1 MVARCC
7 RQPQPSRILARLGRG
22 SPFHSLALRRLPLS
36 VIVDFTS
43 DWKQYVEHEI
53 ASQGYAVDA
62 GEDLRSLS
70 YKFFNLKKRRI
81 SATPRKVLEAKTFS
95 CPATLAN
102 GYALLKK
109 KLEDGHDVCPH
120 LSKFLLRDDYEDTL
134 LNDWGIHHFHLGQ
147 NPEKSG
153 FIERTGPLL
162 FAHVTADFV
171 FHLGVYSHGSW
182 TQQDLI
188 RVIHENWP
196 DVISSKKIKDII
208 RLSHTP
214 TDDEISQLRT
224 VGVQAMVQVAPGI
237 VYGPL
242 GGGYSVAGTSVEST
256 MRVNSHMRLLRN
268 LEDHIKENTKKFTAR
283 ISELG
288 YTHGSPP
295 SFALMIDDKGFFAVE
310 KSSGVA
316 FLVHPHA
323 DKR

>member
-1 MVARCC
+1 MT
-7 RQPQPSRILARLGRG
+7 
-22 SPFHSLALRRLPLS
+22 
-36 VIVDFTS
+36 VIVDFTNE
-43 DWKQYVEHEI
+43 WKQYIEHEI
-53 ASQGYAVDA
+53 ASQGYAVDT

-70 YKFFNLKKRRI
+70 YKFFNLKRRRI
-81 SATPRKVLEAKTFS
+81 SVTPRNVLEAQTFS
-95 CPATLAN
+95 CPATLVN

-120 LSKFLLRDDYEDTL
+120 LSKFLLRDDYEDPL

-147 NPEKSG
+147 NPDKSG

-162 FAHVTADFV
+162 FAHVTVDSV
-171 FHLGVYSHGSW
+171 FCLGVYPHGSW

-196 DVISSKKIKDII
+196 DVISAKKINGII
-208 RLSHTP
+208 GLSHTP
-214 TDDEISQLRT
+214 TDDEIAQLRQA
-224 VGVQAMVQVAPGI
+224 GVQTMVQVAPGV
-237 VYGPL
+237 VYAPL
-242 GGGYSVAGTSVEST
+242 GGGYSTAGTSVEST
-256 MRVNSHMRLLRN
+256 MRVNWYMRLLRN
-268 LEDHIKENTKKFTAR
+268 LEDHIKANTEKFTAR
-283 ISELG
+283 ITELG

-323 DKR
+323 G